1 MTEAEELQKLKDNS
15 PYALSINPSEDGW
28 TAPQIKEKFW
38 KGLIVLYDFIKGDRA
53 SLEEWK
59 TEITTALGV
68 INAATHVM
76 ARAAAD
82 EDGSNIKQTYA
93 KITEI
98 QNGLIA
104 TLKYIKT
111 NGQTANISDLERE
124 IASVDT
130 SLSTFIASYF
140 NGEKA
145 KKAVTADS
153 AETAVK
159 DSAGRVIKDTY
170 ALASN
175 YSILQGLVEAIEN
188 GTSVVDKARK
198 DQDGNRI
205 DQTYVKISNIVNA
218 LDDTSTTK
226 PLSAAQGKALK
237 DALDTL
243 SNYIYNGASNT
254 SIDRLA
260 EVFAFLTNHD
270 DDETLDAV
278 LALKVSKSDIVDNL
292 TTEATDKPLSAKQG
306 KVLKG
311 QIDTKA
317 NSSDVYTKS
326 AAEDMVDAKI
336 GGISSVNVITDQDEE
351 KVFDWKL
358 VVRGGKVYLGVD
370 DISETN

>member
-336 GGISSVNVITDQDEE
+336 GGISSVNAITDQDEE
-351 KVFDWKL
+351 KVYDWKL